1 MKYHF
6 DVLQLAGSKSRM
18 ILRHQYQ
25 YLIATQYF
33 PSSLLEQKESRF
45 ASKVELSRCVSQI
58 PDIMI
63 DVSIM
68 LVK

>member
-25 YLIATQYF
+25 YLIATQYY
-33 PSSLLEQKESRF
+33 PSLLLEQKESRF
-45 ASKVELSRCVSQI
+45 ADLKDLANQNQKRNAG
-58 PDIMI
+58 
-63 DVSIM
+63 
-68 LVK
+68 L